1 LKTFYEIR
9 MTEHQFEKLFKEYF
23 AYLSN
28 VAFAMVKDED
38 DSYDIVQQVF
48 VKFWDKRFDVDIDD
62 NIKAYLHRAT
72 KNTALNFIDKNK
84 RKVDFDD
91 AALADMSE
99 HSEEDNSDFLS
110 GEVEEAIRK
119 AIADL
124 PEKCQIVFNL
134 SRYSEKSNKE
144 IAEELDINLKTV
156 EKHISRALKELRV
169 KLKPYMNSLLVFL
182 IFEVG
187 LNTF

>member
-1 LKTFYEIR
+1 
-9 MTEHQFEKLFKEYF
+9 MTELQFEILFKEHF
-23 AYLSN
+23 AFLSN
-28 VAFAMVKDED
+28 VAYNMVKDED

-84 RKVDFDD
+84 RSVYIDD
-91 AALADMSE
+91 NILADMHE
-99 HSEEDNSDFLS
+99 HSEERNNDFLE
-110 GEVEEAIRK
+110 GEVEEAIKK
-119 AIADL
+119 AISDL
-124 PEKCQIVFNL
+124 PEKCQMVFNL

-144 IAEELDINLKTV
+144 IAEELNISLKAV
-156 EKHISRALKELRV
+156 EKHISRALKELRE
-169 KLKPYMNSLLVFL
+169 KLKPYMNSFLLFL

-187 LNTF
+187 QNGF

>member
-1 LKTFYEIR
+1 
-9 MTEHQFEKLFKEYF
+9 MTEHQFEKLFKEHF

-84 RKVDFDD
+84 RSIYIDD
-91 AALADMSE
+91 NKLADMPE
-99 HSEEDNSDFLS
+99 HSEEKNSDFLE
-110 GEVEEAIRK
+110 GEVEVAIQK

-124 PEKCQIVFNL
+124 PEKCQVVFKL
-134 SRYSEKSNKE
+134 SRYAEKSNKE
-144 IAEELDINLKTV
+144 IAEELNISIKAV
-156 EKHISRALKELRV
+156 EKHIGRALKELRV
-169 KLKPYMNSLLVFL
+169 KLKPYMNLVVLFFL
-182 IFEVG
+182 VEVG
-187 LNTF
+187 QNAFELFNT

>member
-1 LKTFYEIR
+1 
-9 MTEHQFEKLFKEYF
+9 MTEHQFEILFKEHF

-28 VAFAMVKDED
+28 VAYGMVKDED

-84 RKVDFDD
+84 RSIYIDD
-91 AALADMSE
+91 NKLADMPE
-99 HSEEDNSDFLS
+99 HSEERINDFLE
-110 GEVEEAIRK
+110 GEVEEAIKR
-119 AIADL
+119 AISDL
-124 PEKCQIVFNL
+124 PEKCQVVFNL

-144 IAEELDINLKTV
+144 IAEELNISLKAV

-169 KLKPYMNSLLVFL
+169 KLKPYMNSFILFL

-187 LNTF
+187 QNTF